1 MYRKEFYIVAKKDTD
16 TESKNY
22 KKLLALRSDRAGII
36 NEDTG
41 QWTDNIFLAKHLHT
55 VKDAVD
61 YASKQLNIDLISFK
75 SKADLEYKETDYKVV
90 KVFLDID
97 GNSEVVSKLYTQ

>member
-1 MYRKEFYIVAKKDTD
+1 MYRKEFYIVAKKDND
-16 TESKNY
+16 VESKNY
-22 KKLLALRSDRAGII
+22 KKLLALRSDRAGI

-55 VKDAVD
+55 VRDAIE
-61 YASKQLNIDLISFK
+61 YASKQLNIELISFK
-75 SKADLEYKETDYKVV
+75 SKADPEYTETDYKVV

>member
-22 KKLLALRSDRAGII
+22 KKLLALRSDRAGVI

-55 VKDAVD
+55 VKDAID
-61 YASKQLNIDLISFK
+61 YASKQLNTDLVSSK
-75 SKADLEYKETDYKVV
+75 SKTNTNCIETDYKIV

-97 GNSEVVSKLYTQ
+97 GNSEIVSKLYTQ